1 MAKRNNKFLLK
12 RNILPYNYIWTKE
25 NPISYITESYQKF
38 LVNLEYV
45 NVDNEYKVIQ
55 VTSSVSGEGKSTFLS
70 NVAFLLSQKGYKT
83 VLLDLDLRKPKVH
96 RIYSIENKVGVTEIL
111 SEKVS
116 INQAIQKD
124 KKYGFDVITSGEKT
138 NAVINLLQSKKMFSL
153 VAELKKE
160 YDYVLVD
167 SPPIINVSDG
177 LYISKLADAV
187 LFVISQEETK
197 RGLVKEANKLLKQND
212 VNVIGA
218 IMTQVD
224 LRKNT
229 YGYGYGYGYGYDYSY
244 ESKDDWYS

>member
-83 VLLDLDLRKPKVH
+83 ILLDLDLRKPKVH
-96 RIYSIENKVGVTEIL
+96 RIYSIENKAGVTEIL

-138 NAVINLLQSKKMFSL
+138 NAVINLLQSKKCL
-153 VAELKKE
+153 V
-160 YDYVLVD
+160 
-167 SPPIINVSDG
+167 
-177 LYISKLADAV
+177 
-187 LFVISQEETK
+187 
-197 RGLVKEANKLLKQND
+197 
-212 VNVIGA
+212 
-218 IMTQVD
+218 
-224 LRKNT
+224 
-229 YGYGYGYGYGYDYSY
+229 
-244 ESKDDWYS
+244 